1 MKKKQ
6 KKNKQFVKWADPVQ
20 KLEEKS
26 DDAITM
32 RDVLL
37 HNNNVEFIKNSI
49 MEHGAIDE
57 EKQGQQLKNSFQ
69 EF

>member
-1 MKKKQ
+1 MKRIQ
-6 KKNKQFVKWADPVQ
+6 KKNKQLVKWTDIVQ

-26 DDAITM
+26 DNAITM

-57 EKQGQQLKNSFQ
+57 EKQGQQLKNSFH